1 MLALAQWWGSL
12 MALSP
17 RAQAVELVAI
27 PAGQEADLRFF
38 ESDGRQL
45 DGIPAFRRMA
55 DANLTVWAAG
65 NQVFAMTKVIE
76 DFQALH
82 PGLTVALMTLPPGM
96 ILKAIQARGWSLD
109 DARLTLHPD
118 VFATVSV
125 TQLRDTSEISNYI
138 VYIHNALELM
148 VSKGNPRH
156 VGDLHDLTRADLRV
170 MLPNPLTEGIMSFYA
185 KPILQR
191 LGLWTA
197 LSPGADCAGGERAA
211 HVHFTT
217 VHHRENAIA
226 GGAPVEGIR
235 LPAGQNAAD
244 QVEYVAGALR
254 DSPHA
259 AAAAAFIDFLGSQRG
274 QDIYTACGFLPRQG
288 RARTPAAA
296 CELRPL
302 AEVARF
308 VLASAPP
315 PSNFIRHPPDGL
327 RNVSVGEA
335 WF

>member
-1 MLALAQWWGSL
+1 MLALAQWWGSV

-17 RAQAVELVAI
+17 RACADELVAI

-38 ESDGRQL
+38 EYDGRQL
-45 DGIPAFRRMA
+45 DGMAAFKRMP

-65 NQVFAMTKVIE
+65 NQFFVMTKVI
-76 DFQALH
+76 DGFQALH

-96 ILKAIQARGWSLD
+96 ILKAIQARGWSLG

-118 VFATVSV
+118 VFTTASV
-125 TQLRDTSEISNYI
+125 AQLRDTGEISNYI
-138 VYIHNALELM
+138 VYSHNALELM

-197 LSPGADCAGGERAA
+197 LSPSADCAGCDGAA

-217 VHHRENAIA
+217 VHHREIPAGIASGQADVGLVWRTETRAAIA
-226 GGAPVEGIR
+226 GGAPVEGIP
-235 LPAGQNAAD
+235 LPSGQNAAG
-244 QVEYVAGALR
+244 QVDYVAGALR

-259 AAAAAFIDFLGSQRG
+259 AAAAAFISFLGSQRG
-274 QDIYTACGFLPRQG
+274 QDNYAAYGFLPATEDERV
-288 RARTPAAA
+288 P
-296 CELRPL
+296 RPL
-302 AEVARF
+302 PA
-308 VLASAPP
+308 
-315 PSNFIRHPPDGL
+315 N
-327 RNVSVGEA
+327 
-335 WF
+335 